1 MLRALLRRFAISMTD
16 TPDSVT
22 ELLAEASRGNADALD
37 RLLPLVYHELHAIA
51 ARYLRREKPGHT
63 LQPTALVNEAYLR
76 LVGQREVTWQNRA
89 HFFGVAA
96 SMMRR
101 ILVDHARAHRAEKR
115 AGGLARVTLN
125 EANLPAAERDVDL
138 IALDDALADLAA
150 RDAKLARLVELKFF
164 AGLTTKEVAE
174 VLGVSSST
182 VEREWV
188 AARAWLFRAMT
199 KGTLM

>member
-1 MLRALLRRFAISMTD
+1 MTD

-22 ELLAEASRGNADALD
+22 ELLAEASRGNADAMGK
-37 RLLPLVYHELHAIA
+37 LLPLVYGELHAIA
-51 ARYLRREKPGHT
+51 ARYLRRENPGHT
-63 LQPTALVNEAYLR
+63 LQATALVNEAYLR
-76 LVGQREVTWQNRA
+76 LIGQREVTWQNRA
-89 HFFGVAA
+89 HFFGVSA
-96 SMMRR
+96 SLMRR

-138 IALDDALADLAA
+138 IALDDALADLSVK
-150 RDAKLARLVELKFF
+150 DPKLARLVELKFF

-199 KGTLM
+199 KGTPL

>member
-1 MLRALLRRFAISMTD
+1 MTD

-199 KGTLM
+199 KGTLL